1 MPPTKRDESDE
12 TMENEEIWK
21 ALRNE
26 ILAAIRSNDPKTNLK
41 LAIEKASKLKDL
53 FNLQF
58 RDEHGYSLLGHAIK
72 LHLMDVIK
80 YLVEEKEFRVKE
92 ELVIA
97 VEIDYKDGVD
107 YLIRQN
113 PALVSRKVLAGTVC
127 RPGMTPVMM
136 ASLLENESMLKF
148 LFARGARPLEIPEY
162 DPRELNNIIRF
173 DSIYRTLLA
182 ISKPMHLCVMNE
194 DPVMVAFK
202 IAETCEKM
210 AASLDVAKDELL
222 QIKKN
227 CETFA
232 TNFIRKVV

>member
-80 YLVEEKEFRVKE
+80 
-92 ELVIA
+92 A
-97 VEIDYKDGVD
+97 S
-107 YLIRQN
+107 
-113 PALVSRKVLAGTVC
+113 VS
-127 RPGMTPVMM
+127 
-136 ASLLENESMLKF
+136 F
-148 LFARGARPLEIPEY
+148 
-162 DPRELNNIIRF
+162 
-173 DSIYRTLLA
+173 
-182 ISKPMHLCVMNE
+182 
-194 DPVMVAFK
+194 
-202 IAETCEKM
+202 
-210 AASLDVAKDELL
+210 SLDVCL
-222 QIKKN
+222 
-227 CETFA
+227 FS
-232 TNFIRKVV
+232 R